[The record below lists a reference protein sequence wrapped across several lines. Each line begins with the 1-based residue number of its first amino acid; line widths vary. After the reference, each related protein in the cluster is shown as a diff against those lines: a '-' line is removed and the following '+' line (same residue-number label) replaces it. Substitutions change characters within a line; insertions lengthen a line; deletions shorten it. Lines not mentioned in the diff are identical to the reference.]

1 MIADCLNAAG
11 IGTVVWIDDYFMT
24 PSPEDYRE
32 WIDERLLEARA
43 KGINLSGLP
52 FLETVDWSLPSAA
65 IEEAVDAVFATLP
78 DPDFATLAES
88 VSALTGVAYSK
99 PAVSPDLP
107 PGDFAALRTAFG
119 PTLKSYGLIDWR
131 NTGEAVYG
139 QADEKTLFLI
149 DKNYDREDPNYNG
162 LLLLEKLVN
171 QSQGYCVLL
180 THQCT
185 PAEQQEKRAQFA
197 TDQKLL
203 PFQFAVL
210 SKQLTGEEDITVR
223 FSRAIYDAF
232 SQCLTGR
239 LATSLMTALQ
249 QQATETLRA
258 LSSQSVYDIDK
269 AVFENSL
276 VEGASELDVLLRIL
290 RIKDRR
296 SVVELAKSHVTQRQ
310 LIAMRQF
317 RAAMAD
323 QQAILRAPETNLTL
337 FREWRKD
344 EVYVD
349 ATMLNALHLPVACGD
364 LFEVD
369 LEGGARKTYVL
380 MAQPCDLNLRG
391 DGTRD
396 TEGALFAVV
405 RQLTAAEALEKDS
418 RSPYRFYDIKDV
430 LPEEAVWRIDFRTM
444 LFVNL
449 AMVDLC
455 SLNEDGVARF
465 GRNQPMPP
473 VIRHTGLERRYVN
486 AVNLY
491 PKKLKGQVMF
501 PHPAIGDGAAALEP
515 KDPTKRT
522 NDFLEYPVKRVG
534 RFESPVAAAVLAG
547 WSIFQTRA
555 AFDHDFARKTVPA
568 GPSHPPATGAQPQQ
582 VAHKPADEP
591 GWKRVLRRVFGL

>member
-32 WIDERLLEARA
+32 WIDQRLTEART
-43 KGINLSGLP
+43 KGVDLSVLP
-52 FLETVDWSLPSAA
+52 FLETVDWGLPSAGV
-65 IEEAVDAVFATLP
+65 EEAVDAVFATLP
-78 DPDFATLAES
+78 NPNFATLAEA
-88 VSALTGVAYSK
+88 VSDLTGVAYSK

-107 PGDFAALRTAFG
+107 PGDFTALRAAFG
-119 PTLKSYGLIDWR
+119 PALKSYGLHDWR
-131 NTGEAVYG
+131 NAGEVVYG
-139 QADEKTLFLI
+139 HADEKTLFLI
-149 DKNYDREDPNYNG
+149 DKNFDREDPNYNG
-162 LLLLEKLVN
+162 LLLLGNLVN

-180 THQCT
+180 TYQCT
-185 PAEQQEKRAQFA
+185 PAEQQEKRTQFA
-197 TDQKLL
+197 TELKLL

-210 SKQLTGEEDITVR
+210 SKQLTGDEDIIVR

-239 LATSLMTALQ
+239 LTSSLTNALQ

-276 VEGASELDVLLRIL
+276 AEGASELDVLLRIL
-290 RIKDRR
+290 RIKDKR
-296 SVVELAKSHVTQRQ
+296 SVVELAKSPVTQRQ

-317 RAAMAD
+317 RSAMAER
-323 QQAILRAPETNLTL
+323 QAILRVPETNLTL

-349 ATMLNALHLPVACGD
+349 AAMLNALHLPVTCGD
-364 LFEVD
+364 LFEVG
-369 LEGGARKTYVL
+369 LEGGAAKTYVL
-380 MAQPCDLNLRG
+380 LAQPCDLTLRG
-391 DGTRD
+391 DGNRD
-396 TEGALFAVV
+396 TEGAVFAVV

-430 LPEEAVWRIDFRTM
+430 LPDEAVWRIDFRTT

-455 SLNEDGVARF
+455 ALNEDGVARF
-465 GRNQPMPP
+465 GRHQPMPP
-473 VIRHTGLERRYVN
+473 VIRHTGLAKRFE
-486 AVNLY
+486 AAMNLY
-491 PKKLKGQVMF
+491 PKKLKGVVMF
-501 PHPAIGDGAAALEP
+501 PHPAIGTGAAALDP
-515 KDPTKRT
+515 TGPTKRT
-522 NDFLEYPVKRVG
+522 NDYLEYPVKRVG
-534 RFESPVAAAVLAG
+534 RFEPPVASAILAG

-555 AFDHDFARKTVPA
+555 AFDHDFARKT
-568 GPSHPPATGAQPQQ
+568 GPTGPINPPAPGTEAQPIIS
-582 VAHKPADEP
+582 KPADEP
-591 GWKRVLRRVFGL
+591 GWKRMFRRVFGR